1 MKKFV
6 LWFVTLSL
14 VFSICCVPTFAAVAV
29 PTVDS
34 QATVEPRTE
43 EIVWYT
49 RTYNGKLQKR
59 LWSITYGIWLTDW
72 IDVE

>member
-6 LWFVTLSL
+6 LWLVTLSL
-14 VFSICCVPTFAAVAV
+14 IFSICSVPAFAAEPPATE
-29 PTVDS
+29 P
-34 QATVEPRTE
+34 QATVEPRTDTT
-43 EIVWYT
+43 VWIT

-59 LWSITYGIWLTDW
+59 LWSKTYQIWLTDW

>member
-6 LWFVTLSL
+6 LWLATLSL
-14 VFSICCVPTFAAVAV
+14 VFSVCSIPVLASEPAPDESQSAVE
-29 PTVDS
+29 T
-34 QATVEPRTE
+34 RTSVN
-43 EIVWYT
+43 VWYT

-59 LWSITYGIWLTDW
+59 LWSTTYQVWLTDW

>member
-6 LWFVTLSL
+6 LWLVTLSL
-14 VFSICCVPTFAAVAV
+14 VFSVCSIPVLASEPT
-29 PTVDS
+29 PDDS
-34 QATVEPRTE
+34 QSTVETRTSE
-43 EIVWYT
+43 NVWYT

-59 LWSITYGIWLTDW
+59 LWSRTYGVWLTDW

>member
-6 LWFVTLSL
+6 LWLVTLSL
-14 VFSICCVPTFAAVAV
+14 IFSICSVPTFAAE
-29 PTVDS
+29 PSTTES
-34 QATVEPRTE
+34 QSTAEPRADST
-43 EIVWYT
+43 VWIT

-59 LWSITYGIWLTDW
+59 LWSKTYSGWLTDW

>member
-6 LWFVTLSL
+6 LWLVTLSL
-14 VFSICCVPTFAAVAV
+14 VFSICSVPAFATEPPVTE
-29 PTVDS
+29 PKD
-34 QATVEPRTE
+34 TVEPRTDE
-43 EIVWYT
+43 AIWIT

-59 LWSITYGIWLTDW
+59 LWSTTYGIWLTDW

>member
-6 LWFVTLSL
+6 LWLVTLSL
-14 VFSICCVPTFAAVAV
+14 VFSICSVPAFAAEPPATE
-29 PTVDS
+29 P

-43 EIVWYT
+43 EAVWYT

-59 LWSITYGIWLTDW
+59 LWSTTYQIWLTDW